1 MSEPVDPEIVL
12 PKNIERV
19 IPGAANKPAAKAPAP
34 KDPPV
39 PKDPPAPKDPPVV
52 EEEKTNKVTFFWK
65 DNRNQEF
72 SITLSPATKD
82 TAKQIQRFASV
93 GSVLSLNKADP
104 IEAMAIAYLRGRK
117 DYRIAFD
124 EVESR
129 NTSAKGAGAKL
140 DELMALDHKVL
151 AQMVGGSVKDFRKTK
166 GELIIELQ
174 SMK

>member
-1 MSEPVDPEIVL
+1 MSESVETEIVL
-12 PKNIERV
+12 PKSVERV
-19 IPGAANKPAAKAPAP
+19 IPGSSTKPVVKAPAP
-34 KDPPV
+34 KTLVV
-39 PKDPPAPKDPPVV
+39 PEAPK
-52 EEEKTNKVTFFWK
+52 TGKVTFFWK

-72 SITLSPATKD
+72 SITTAPATKD
-82 TAKQIQRFASV
+82 AAKQIRCFGSV
-93 GSVLSLNKADP
+93 GSVLSLNEEDSV
-104 IEAMAIAYLRGRK
+104 EAMAIAYLRGRK

-129 NTSAKGAGAKL
+129 NTSAKGAGARL

-166 GELIIELQ
+166 GELIAELQ